1 VNNRI
6 RAPEVRVIDPEGQML
21 GVFPIHQALASAR
34 QLELDLVE
42 VNPKSDPPVCRIMDY
57 GKFKY
62 EQKKQEN
69 LAKKKRTEIELKE
82 VKLRPKTDDHDF
94 DFKMKHVRRFLADG
108 NKAKITIRFRGR
120 EMAHP
125 EVAKARFDQIISDLA
140 DVAVVEQPYRMEG
153 RTMNIILAPKP
164 VAQKKK
170 VDEPAQLQPPQPPQ
184 PAQPQ
189 PPLPSPPSP
198 PPQPLPET

>member
-1 VNNRI
+1 M
-6 RAPEVRVIDPEGQML
+6 RVINPEGTML
-21 GVFPIHQALASAR
+21 GIYPIHQALAVAR

-57 GKFKY
+57 GRFKY

-82 VKLRPKTDDHDF
+82 VKLRPKTDNHDYN
-94 DFKMKHVRRFLADG
+94 FKMKHVRRFLNDG

-125 EVAKARFDQIISDLA
+125 EVAREIFDKIIEEMEEL
-140 DVAVVEQPYRMEG
+140 AVVEQSYRMEG
-153 RTMNIILAPKP
+153 RTMNIILAPKT
-164 VAQKKK
+164 AKK
-170 VDEPAQLQPPQPPQ
+170 
-184 PAQPQ
+184 
-189 PPLPSPPSP
+189 
-198 PPQPLPET
+198 

>member
-1 VNNRI
+1 MNNRI
-6 RAPEVRVIDPEGQML
+6 RAPEVRVINPDGQML
-21 GVFPIHQALASAR
+21 GIYPIHQALAVAR

-57 GKFKY
+57 GRFKY

-94 DFKMKHVRRFLADG
+94 NFKMKHVRRFLADG

-125 EVAKARFDQIISDLA
+125 EVARARFDEIIEAMA
-140 DVAVVEQPYRMEG
+140 DVAIVEQSYRMEG
-153 RTMNIILAPKP
+153 RTMNIILAPK
-164 VAQKKK
+164 AAAQQKK
-170 VDEPAQLQPPQPPQ
+170 
-184 PAQPQ
+184 
-189 PPLPSPPSP
+189 
-198 PPQPLPET
+198 

>member
-1 VNNRI
+1 MNNRI

-82 VKLRPKTDDHDF
+82 VKLRPKTDEHDF

-120 EMAHP
+120 ELAHP
-125 EVAKARFDQIISDLA
+125 EVAATVLDGILEALKDIS
-140 DVAVVEQPYRMEG
+140 VVEQSYRLEG
-153 RTMNIILAPKP
+153 RAMSMVLAPSKP
-164 VAQKKK
+164 A
-170 VDEPAQLQPPQPPQ
+170 
-184 PAQPQ
+184 
-189 PPLPSPPSP
+189 
-198 PPQPLPET
+198 

>member
-1 VNNRI
+1 MIN
-6 RAPEVRVIDPEGQML
+6 PDGQML
-21 GVFPIHQALASAR
+21 GIYPIHQALAVAR

-57 GKFKY
+57 GRFKY

-82 VKLRPKTDDHDF
+82 VKLRPKTDEHDF
-94 DFKMKHVRRFLADG
+94 NFKMKHVRRFLADG

-125 EVAKARFDQIISDLA
+125 EVARAKFDAIIEELA
-140 DVAVVEQPYRMEG
+140 DVAIVEQSYRMEG
-153 RTMNIILAPKP
+153 RTMNIILAPK
-164 VAQKKK
+164 ATTQKK
-170 VDEPAQLQPPQPPQ
+170 
-184 PAQPQ
+184 
-189 PPLPSPPSP
+189 
-198 PPQPLPET
+198 

>member
-1 VNNRI
+1 
-6 RAPEVRVIDPEGQML
+6 VINPEGEML
-21 GVFPIHQALASAR
+21 GIYAIHQALALAR

-42 VNPKSDPPVCRIMDY
+42 VNPKSEPPVCRIMDY

-94 DFKMKHVRRFLADG
+94 DFKMNHVRRFLADG

-125 EVAKARFDQIISDLA
+125 EVAKARFDEIIALLS
-140 DVAVVEQPYRMEG
+140 DVATVEQGYRFEG
-153 RTMNIILAPKP
+153 RTMHIVLAPRE
-164 VAQKKK
+164 VAKKK
-170 VDEPAQLQPPQPPQ
+170 A
-184 PAQPQ
+184 
-189 PPLPSPPSP
+189 
-198 PPQPLPET
+198 

>member
-1 VNNRI
+1 MIN
-6 RAPEVRVIDPEGQML
+6 PDGQML
-21 GVFPIHQALASAR
+21 GIYPIHQALAVAR

-57 GKFKY
+57 GRFKY

-82 VKLRPKTDDHDF
+82 VKLRPKTDDHDYN
-94 DFKMKHVRRFLADG
+94 FKMKHVRRFLADG

-125 EVAKARFDQIISDLA
+125 EVARARFDAIIEELA
-140 DVAVVEQPYRMEG
+140 DVAIVEQSYRMEG
-153 RTMNIILAPKP
+153 RTMHIILAPK
-164 VAQKKK
+164 VTAAQKK
-170 VDEPAQLQPPQPPQ
+170 
-184 PAQPQ
+184 
-189 PPLPSPPSP
+189 
-198 PPQPLPET
+198 

>member
-1 VNNRI
+1 M
-6 RAPEVRVIDPEGQML
+6 IDPEGQML
-21 GVFPIHQALASAR
+21 GVFPIHQALATAR
-34 QLELDLVE
+34 AAELDLVE

-69 LAKKKRTEIELKE
+69 LAKKKRTEIEIKE
-82 VKLRPKTDDHDF
+82 VKLRPKTDEHDF

-125 EVAKARFDQIISDLA
+125 EVAKARFDQIIADLA

-164 VAQKKK
+164 AALKK
-170 VDEPAQLQPPQPPQ
+170 
-184 PAQPQ
+184 
-189 PPLPSPPSP
+189 
-198 PPQPLPET
+198 